1 MAKTKKAKKT
11 SDDDDD
17 TKSKKSDGPRP
28 RQDAYVMMLFITFVA
43 IVAGTVLL
51 YLDFE
56 EYGSKQPPKE
66 TVPAL
71 PKLGDSLPK
80 PADPTPP
87 KGPDPDPMGG
97 DPMGMPMGGMP
108 MGMPMGGM
116 PMGMMP

>member
-11 SDDDDD
+11 DDDDD
-17 TKSKKSDGPRP
+17 TRSKKSDGPRP

-66 TVPAL
+66 TIPAL

-80 PADPTPP
+80 PVEPVTPKTDPMA
-87 KGPDPDPMGG
+87 DPMG
-97 DPMGMPMGGMP
+97 GMPMGGMP
-108 MGMPMGGM
+108 MGGM
-116 PMGMMP
+116 PMGAMP